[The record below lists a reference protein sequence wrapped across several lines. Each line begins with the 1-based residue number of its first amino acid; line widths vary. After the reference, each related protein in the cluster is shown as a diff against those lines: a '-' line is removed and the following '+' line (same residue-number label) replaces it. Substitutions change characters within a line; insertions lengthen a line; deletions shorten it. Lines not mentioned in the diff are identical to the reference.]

1 MMSGAFM
8 VVAVIATVLSALGL
22 YALTAFAAARRTQ
35 EVGVRLALGA
45 SRTQIRWLFLRRT
58 LLQVSIGLTIGLA
71 GAVAAGAL
79 LQGVLVDVRANN
91 PVTFAAV
98 ALLLVAVAV
107 AATLVPTRRAARMDP
122 VAALRAD

>member
-91 PVTFAAV
+91 PVTLA
-98 ALLLVAVAV
+98 AVAV